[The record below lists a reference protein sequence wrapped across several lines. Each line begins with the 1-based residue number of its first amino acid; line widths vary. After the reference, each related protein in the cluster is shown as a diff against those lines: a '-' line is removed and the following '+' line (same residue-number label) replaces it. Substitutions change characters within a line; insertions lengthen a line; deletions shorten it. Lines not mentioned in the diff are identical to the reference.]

1 VEFTAVLATILTRYR
16 ILPAAAE
23 DVSEVEVREGLLRVV
38 AGSNASMA
46 VNIPEPEKLWLK
58 LVKR

>member
-1 VEFTAVLATILTRYR
+1 VAVLATILTTYR
-16 ILPAAAE
+16 ILPGAADDLSEAE
-23 DVSEVEVREGLLRVV
+23 ASGNILKVV

-46 VNIPEPEKLWLK
+46 VNIPEPEQLWLR